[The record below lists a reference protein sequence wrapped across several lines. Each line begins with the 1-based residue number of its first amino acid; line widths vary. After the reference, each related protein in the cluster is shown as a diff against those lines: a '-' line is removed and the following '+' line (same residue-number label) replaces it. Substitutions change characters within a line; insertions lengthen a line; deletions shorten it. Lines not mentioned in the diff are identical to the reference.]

1 LTTVILLDEK
11 ISTLG
16 FTPPLCIESGTS
28 VGEVVEQIRQ
38 RNVGCVL
45 VVRQSAVIG
54 IMTER
59 DVLMKV
65 VARDVKYDEP
75 VDSFMTPNPLTLG
88 PDHSVGEA
96 IALMNREKFRHVPI
110 VRPDTGEVLAVF
122 SIKDIIDY
130 LVESFPEKVINL
142 PPRPHQTMRTR
153 EGA

>member
-1 LTTVILLDEK
+1 VILLDEK
-11 ISTLG
+11 ISALG

-28 VGEVVEQIRQ
+28 VAEVVEQIRK
-38 RNVGCVL
+38 RNVGCV
-45 VVRQSAVIG
+45 VVCHDSRIIG

-75 VDSFMTPNPLTLG
+75 VDSFMTPSPLTLG
-88 PDHSVGEA
+88 PDNSVAEA
-96 IALMNREKFRHVPI
+96 ISLMNRENFRHIPI
-110 VRPDTGEVLAVF
+110 VRPDNGEVLAVF
-122 SIKDIIDY
+122 SIKDVIDY